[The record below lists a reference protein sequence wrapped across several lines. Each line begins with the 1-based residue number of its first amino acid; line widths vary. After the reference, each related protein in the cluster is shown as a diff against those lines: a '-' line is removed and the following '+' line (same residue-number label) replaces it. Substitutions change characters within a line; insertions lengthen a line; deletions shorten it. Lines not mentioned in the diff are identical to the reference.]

1 MAILFKKDRDEL
13 GILPGTVATVW
24 KPGDII

>member
-1 MAILFKKDRDEL
+1 MGILFKKDRDEL
-13 GILPGTVATVW
+13 GILPGTVVTVW